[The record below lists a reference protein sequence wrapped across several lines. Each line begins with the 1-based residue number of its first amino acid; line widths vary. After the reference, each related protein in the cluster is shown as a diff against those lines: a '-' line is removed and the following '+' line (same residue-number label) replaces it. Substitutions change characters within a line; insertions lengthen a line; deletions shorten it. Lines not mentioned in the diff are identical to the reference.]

1 MNTRKIVFWCGLM
14 LAALIIS
21 WAAEAGAV
29 APASPAFNLN
39 ALLLLIPVLVP
50 LLVAI
55 GKWAVPRMPA
65 WILPIVA
72 PALGALID
80 FLSAWATG
88 AAANPVV
95 GALLGSAGVGIRE
108 IVDQV
113 KGRIKTGAVVPLL
126 ILTFLL
132 PAATLTLGVTGCAW
146 LKNTPAETV
155 VYFTIKDSWIL
166 TKSAYTQWSERVV
179 LGKVSQE
186 KSDRIDADWNHYR
199 MVMQSA
205 ITLSRKDWSAP
216 ASDNL
221 IVVQN
226 ELIKLI
232 TEFSR

>member
-21 WAAEAGAV
+21 WAPVAPVALLSGCATTKAEA
-29 APASPAFNLN
+29 
-39 ALLLLIPVLVP
+39 
-50 LLVAI
+50 
-55 GKWAVPRMPA
+55 
-65 WILPIVA
+65 
-72 PALGALID
+72 
-80 FLSAWATG
+80 
-88 AAANPVV
+88 
-95 GALLGSAGVGIRE
+95 
-108 IVDQV
+108 
-113 KGRIKTGAVVPLL
+113 
-126 ILTFLL
+126 
-132 PAATLTLGVTGCAW
+132 
-146 LKNTPAETV
+146 V

>member
-1 MNTRKIVFWCGLM
+1 MKKVLSLLLVSLCLM
-14 LAALIIS
+14 APVAPVALLS
-21 WAAEAGAV
+21 GCATTKAEA
-29 APASPAFNLN
+29 
-39 ALLLLIPVLVP
+39 
-50 LLVAI
+50 
-55 GKWAVPRMPA
+55 K
-65 WILPIVA
+65 
-72 PALGALID
+72 
-80 FLSAWATG
+80 
-88 AAANPVV
+88 
-95 GALLGSAGVGIRE
+95 
-108 IVDQV
+108 
-113 KGRIKTGAVVPLL
+113 
-126 ILTFLL
+126 
-132 PAATLTLGVTGCAW
+132 
-146 LKNTPAETV
+146 
-155 VYFTIKDSWIL
+155 VYFTIKDSCIL